1 MLGCNRLHRG
11 MQEVWVFGR
20 HLRELM
26 VGRSVRGRLAPSWGI
41 GAYLL
46 RKRMG
51 LNRGGRQVGRRGR
64 GKGDIRSLLRN
75 WCGSPR
81 AGWRTRKGNL
91 AGNGLVE
98 IEGVV
103 DAAVEADIA

>member
-1 MLGCNRLHRG
+1 
-11 MQEVWVFGR
+11 
-20 HLRELM
+20 
-26 VGRSVRGRLAPSWGI
+26 
-41 GAYLL
+41 
-46 RKRMG
+46 MG
-51 LNRGGRQVGRRGR
+51 LNRGMGWAGRRGR
-64 GKGDIRSLLRN
+64 GWGDIRSLLGN

-81 AGWRTRKGNL
+81 AGWRTRKGSL